1 MTASDPN
8 QHLEHICE
16 AVSDLEGAIFMHKIG
31 DTDKA
36 HDSIR
41 NALNRI
47 NTQVKE
53 LATIYRIDLE

>member
-1 MTASDPN
+1 MTDPN
-8 QHLEHICE
+8 QHVEHISE

-41 NALNRI
+41 KALNRI
-47 NTQVKE
+47 NAQVRE
-53 LATIYRIDLE
+53 LASLYRIDLE

>member
-8 QHLEHICE
+8 QHLEHISE
-16 AVSDLEGAIFMHKIG
+16 AVSDLEGAIFMHKMG

-36 HDSIR
+36 HESIR
-41 NALNRI
+41 NSLIRI
-47 NTQVKE
+47 NAQIRE

>member
-1 MTASDPN
+1 MTTSDPN
-8 QHLEHICE
+8 QHLEHMGE

-36 HDSIR
+36 HESIR
-41 NALNRI
+41 NALTRI

-53 LATIYRIDLE
+53 LASLYRIDLE